1 MPSEEELLV
10 SFTQLLMINKHY
22 MGINYFSIVKEIAC
36 TWIFCIIFTCT
47 ALNLNSNYNVQF
59 VLAIIGF

>member
-1 MPSEEELLV
+1 M
-10 SFTQLLMINKHY
+10 Y
-22 MGINYFSIVKEIAC
+22 MDFFG
-36 TWIFCIIFTCT
+36 IIFTCT